1 VTSAEFWVPVIA
13 LGIAVAIAAILR
25 ALAKREE
32 G

>member
-1 VTSAEFWVPVIA
+1 VTSIEIWVG

-25 ALAKREE
+25 ALAKRED